1 MIDDLFIFDVGSGWE
16 CVGELELN
24 DVVSSGLTSEY
35 RSDRHVGLKSEEYRW
50 VTSE

>member
-1 MIDDLFIFDVGSGWE
+1 MIYLFLMLVVGESVW
-16 CVGELELN
+16 GELELN

>member
-1 MIDDLFIFDVGSGWE
+1 MMSLFLMLVVGESVW
-16 CVGELELN
+16 GELELN
-24 DVVSSGLTSEY
+24 DVVSIGLKSDY